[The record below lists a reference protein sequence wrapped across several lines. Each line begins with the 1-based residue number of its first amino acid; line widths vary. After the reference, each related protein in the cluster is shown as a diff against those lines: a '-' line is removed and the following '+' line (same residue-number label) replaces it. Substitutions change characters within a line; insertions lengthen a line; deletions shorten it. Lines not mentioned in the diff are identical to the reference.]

1 MSRKVFAGYLL
12 CGMCVQNSEMFE
24 DLNLPLSCQ
33 VLVSEED
40 NTAFV
45 DEGSKLIQLRCIQLT

>member
-1 MSRKVFAGYLL
+1 MRNKDMGEYLL
-12 CGMCVQNSEMFE
+12 CGMRIQSSEMFE
-24 DLNLPLSCQ
+24 DFDLLLSGQ

-40 NTAFV
+40 NTALV